1 MVVPA
6 RAQCTRPDAT
16 GAFVVAGSFRQEIRF
31 THVKS
36 GARIAWAR
44 SGRADPGTPVL
55 VRAAHWMTHVEYD
68 AQSPIFRPW
77 LERLGR
83 GLRLVNYDERGCG
96 LSGPDDTPL
105 DLAAALEELEVVVQA
120 SAEPKV
126 ALLGIS
132 GGAATAVGYAAL
144 HPERVSHLVLLGG
157 YTHGL
162 LQRFPTAEG
171 LAYFEAVATLM
182 RHGWGQAG
190 SAVQQFFSASLIPD
204 ATPEQRAAMNE
215 QQRLSCDGQ
224 RAAAI
229 FRARSQLDV
238 RPLLPRVRCPTLV
251 MHCEGDAMVKIELG
265 RDLAAAVAGARFEAL
280 HSRNHVPLHGE
291 PAFERFCEALTDFVR
306 QRPASTDQAFTAPE
320 RELLA
325 LVARGLDNLQI
336 GAHLGLADKTVRN
349 RLSRLYQRL
358 GVEGRTHAVVRA
370 RDLGF

>member
-1 MVVPA
+1 MMTPA
-6 RAQCTRPDAT
+6 ARSLQIFGLYLL
-16 GAFVVAGSFRQEIRF
+16 GAGAVSYTHLDVYKRQ
-31 THVKS
+31 
-36 GARIAWAR
+36 AWAR

-171 LAYFEAVATLM
+171 L
-182 RHGWGQAG
+182 
-190 SAVQQFFSASLIPD
+190 SLIH
-204 ATPEQRAAMNE
+204 
-215 QQRLSCDGQ
+215 
-224 RAAAI
+224 I
-229 FRARSQLDV
+229 
-238 RPLLPRVRCPTLV
+238 
-251 MHCEGDAMVKIELG
+251 
-265 RDLAAAVAGARFEAL
+265 
-280 HSRNHVPLHGE
+280 
-291 PAFERFCEALTDFVR
+291 
-306 QRPASTDQAFTAPE
+306 
-320 RELLA
+320 
-325 LVARGLDNLQI
+325 
-336 GAHLGLADKTVRN
+336 
-349 RLSRLYQRL
+349 
-358 GVEGRTHAVVRA
+358 
-370 RDLGF
+370 